1 MLKLWRTQM
10 DAEKKCCN
18 VIDYV
23 KCKKLEILGL
33 AMVLLASI
41 ATLLSFSGLGL
52 LGMLIVGWGFIF
64 RRCLKCKCSCCQS
77 SCDTS
82 MCHEMEVCNDVKPA
96 KKTSSKAKK
105 A

>member
-1 MLKLWRTQM
+1 M
-10 DAEKKCCN
+10 DADKKCCN

-52 LGMLIVGWGFIF
+52 LGMLLVGWGFIF
-64 RRCLKCKCSCCQS
+64 RRCFKCRCGCCCHNSCES
-77 SCDTS
+77 S
-82 MCHEMEVCNDVKPA
+82 MCNEMEVCSDVKPA
-96 KKTSSKAKK
+96 KKTSTKTKK